1 MQKNISSRG
10 EPDPGPAGPAGPS
23 KEPAKGPREVLAERL
38 GFRGM
43 EVLNNAE
50 AQFPAEAR
58 MVVSKLAELIGSGEL
73 RETVDGGKLL
83 ALFRSVG
90 LPVRMETRISVEKD
104 GKFVSLGE
112 KLSQEG

>member
-1 MQKNISSRG
+1 MQKNLSSRG
-10 EPDPGPAGPAGPS
+10 ESDPGPAGPAGPS